1 MIERLKGFRDF
12 YPEDMEVREHIF
24 SIMRENAKIFGF
36 RPIDYPSLEL
46 LEMFRIKSGEEI
58 LSQTYNFKDR
68 GEREITL
75 IPEATPSTVRMLA
88 SRKDLPKPVR
98 WYNIP
103 KLWRYEEPQ
112 SGRTREHV
120 QMNADIFGDGSV
132 VADADIIGLACTIL
146 DSLGLK
152 GHYEV
157 RINERKLME
166 KILTISGSRNI
177 ISDMGII
184 DRFHKVDKDE
194 ILLKLASNGMGH
206 ENAEH
211 IYSFLG
217 KKYEIGNI
225 EEGVGEFFN
234 LSEMDQLV
242 HRIKETGDIL
252 KENGF
257 QNILFNPSTVRGLAY
272 YTGIVF
278 EGFDIKGKFRSIFG
292 GGRYDNLSTLFSG
305 TEIPAVG
312 FGMGD
317 AVLENL
323 MKDLGLWN
331 WEDNHRRYYIIG
343 MGEEGYKEAIKLS
356 FNMRKNGVKCII
368 HNGGK
373 NLSNAMKTASSL
385 QFSHVIIIGKKEIE
399 DKIYTVRDLKTG
411 EQTGVRYEDIMKT

>member
-120 QMNADIFGDGSV
+120 QMNADIFGDGSA

-217 KKYEIGNI
+217 KKYKIGNI

-252 KENGF
+252 TENGF

-343 MGEEGYKEAIKLS
+343 MGEEGYNEAIKLS

>member
-12 YPEDMEVREHIF
+12 YPEEMEIREHMF
-24 SIMRENAKIFGF
+24 NIMREKAKIFGF

-46 LEMFRIKSGEEI
+46 LEMFRIKSGDEI
-58 LSQTYNFKDR
+58 LSQTYSFKDR
-68 GEREITL
+68 GNRDVTL
-75 IPEATPSTVRMLA
+75 IPEATPSTVRMLV

-112 SGRTREHV
+112 SGRTREHM
-120 QMNADIFGDGSV
+120 QMNADIFGDDSA

-146 DSLGLK
+146 DSLGLR

-166 KILTISGSRNI
+166 KILIMSGSKNI

-184 DRFHKVDKDE
+184 DRFHKAEKDE
-194 ILLKLASNGMGH
+194 IIHRLDKNGMGRD
-206 ENAEH
+206 NAEH

-217 KKYEIGNI
+217 RKYDVNEIENGI
-225 EEGVGEFFN
+225 GEFFD
-234 LSEMDQLV
+234 LSEISNFIN
-242 HRIKETGDIL
+242 RIKETGNIL
-252 KENGF
+252 QDNGF
-257 QNILFNPSTVRGLAY
+257 QNITFNPSTVRGLAY

-278 EGFDIKGKFRSIFG
+278 EGFDVKGKFRSIFG
-292 GGRYDNLSTLFSG
+292 GGRYDNLSALFSG
-305 TEIPAVG
+305 NEIPAVG

-323 MKDLGLWN
+323 MRELDLWKLEN
-331 WEDNHRRYYIIG
+331 KQRRYYIVGIG
-343 MGEEGYKEAIKLS
+343 NEGYKESIRLS
-356 FNMRKNGVKCII
+356 FNMRKNGIQCVI

-373 NLSNAMKTASSL
+373 NLSNALKTASSL
-385 QFSHVIIIGKKEIE
+385 DFTHVIIIGNKEIE
-399 DKIYTVRDLKTG
+399 EKSCTLRDLKTG
-411 EQTGVRYEDIMKT
+411 EQTMVKLEEISQI

>member
-12 YPEDMEVREHIF
+12 YPEEMEIREHMF
-24 SIMRENAKIFGF
+24 NIMREKAKIFGF

-46 LEMFRIKSGEEI
+46 LEMFRIKSGDEI
-58 LSQTYNFKDR
+58 LSQTYSFKDR
-68 GEREITL
+68 GNRDVTL
-75 IPEATPSTVRMLA
+75 IPEATPSTVRMLV

-112 SGRTREHV
+112 SGRTREHM
-120 QMNADIFGDGSV
+120 QMNADIFGDDSA

-146 DSLGLK
+146 DSLGLR

-166 KILTISGSRNI
+166 KILIMSGSKNI

-184 DRFHKVDKDE
+184 DRFHKAEKDE
-194 ILLKLASNGMGH
+194 IIHRLDKNGMGRD
-206 ENAEH
+206 NAEH

-217 KKYEIGNI
+217 RKYDVNEIENGI
-225 EEGVGEFFN
+225 GEFFD
-234 LSEMDQLV
+234 LSEISNFIN
-242 HRIKETGDIL
+242 RIKETGNIL
-252 KENGF
+252 QDNGF
-257 QNILFNPSTVRGLAY
+257 QNITFNPSTVRGLAY

-278 EGFDIKGKFRSIFG
+278 EGFDVKGKFRSIFG
-292 GGRYDNLSTLFSG
+292 GGRYDNLSALFSG
-305 TEIPAVG
+305 NEIPAVG

-323 MKDLGLWN
+323 MRELDLWKLEN
-331 WEDNHRRYYIIG
+331 KKKRYYIVGIG
-343 MGEEGYKEAIKLS
+343 NEGYKESIRLS
-356 FNMRKNGVKCII
+356 FNMRKNGIQCVI

-373 NLSNAMKTASSL
+373 NLSNALKTASNL
-385 QFSHVIIIGKKEIE
+385 DFTHVIIIGNKEIE
-399 DKIYTVRDLKTG
+399 EKSCTLRDLKTG
-411 EQTGVRYEDIMKT
+411 EQTMVKIEEISQI